1 MSHLL
6 THQKA
11 ALEQALLEAG
21 QLIWSS
27 SRPLLACHVSPDG
40 DAIGSLT
47 GLALALRYLG
57 LQPMAVSPEPVPVG
71 LHYIPGARDLTQ
83 HVDSTFDLVIALDCS
98 DPERLGHIVGIEGF
112 SRVPLVNIDHHLTNI
127 YFGAVNLV
135 DVQASSTAEIVLQL
149 LDHMAVPLDE
159 RISTCLLAGIVTDT
173 RGFRTSNVT
182 IQTMEAATRLMR
194 AGAPLTYITRYGLDY
209 RPTSALLLWKEA
221 LASLQLKERVAW
233 ATVSLSMRQKAGYE
247 GNGDAGLVDFLL
259 SAADADVAA
268 VFIERRDGYT
278 EVGLRARPGHDVA
291 RVAQRLGGGGHALA
305 AGCKFPGLPEEAQ
318 AQILPLLWDL
328 VNTGP
333 RSVLTA
339 CEQRYT
345 EPQ

>member
-1 MSHLL
+1 
-6 THQKA
+6 
-11 ALEQALLEAG
+11 
-21 QLIWSS
+21 
-27 SRPLLACHVSPDG
+27 LLACHVSPDG

-47 GLALALRYLG
+47 GLELALRYLG
-57 LQPMAVSPEPVPVG
+57 LQPMAVSPESVPTG
-71 LHYIPGARDLTQ
+71 LHYIPGAKDLPQ
-83 HVDSTFDLVIALDCS
+83 RVDGAFDLVIALDCS
-98 DPERLGHIVGIEGF
+98 DPERLGHITGVEGF
-112 SRVPLVNIDHHLTNI
+112 NLVPLVNIDHHLTNI
-127 YFGAVNLV
+127 YFGTVNLV
-135 DVQASSTAEIVLQL
+135 DIQASSTAEIVLQL

-194 AGAPLTYITRYGLDY
+194 AGAPLTYITRYGLDC

-221 LASLQLKERVAW
+221 LASLQLRGRVAW

-268 VFIERRDGYT
+268 VFVERKDGYT
-278 EVGLRARPGHDVA
+278 EVGLRARPGYDVA
-291 RVAQRLGGGGHALA
+291 RVAQMLGGGGHALA

-318 AQILPLLWDL
+318 TQILPILWGL
-328 VNTGP
+328 VNAAP
-333 RSVLTA
+333 RSGATA